1 MPSVN
6 LRLTDEQHAE
16 LVEAGKREN
25 RSLQREIV
33 YRLFGRFNQA
43 EPPAPDPSLR
53 KQLTADGTQVIQ
65 ADSQARDVQS
75 RTIVPPP
82 VQDMF
87 KPDPKP
93 ERKKK

>member
-25 RSLQREIV
+25 RSLQREMI

-43 EPPAPDPSLR
+43 PVPS
-53 KQLTADGTQVIQ
+53 GGSVS
-65 ADSQARDVQS
+65 ADSQSRDVQA

-82 VQDMF
+82 AVDDHF
-87 KPDPKP
+87 RPDPKP